1 MDQENTILVEDETY
15 YLTEIIISEGIP
27 YEVYVNDNDKAI
39 YVVIN

>member
-27 YEVYVNDNDKAI
+27 YEVYVNDLDQAI
-39 YVVIN
+39 YVPIN